1 MPICSSATTRTAR
14 SPDASG
20 KFSLPGVPP
29 GDYELVT
36 WLPAWEVIR
45 RKHDP
50 ESTAVTRQVVFG
62 PHHEWRQF
70 VTVKPEET
78 AGVEVRVP

>member
-1 MPICSSATTRTAR
+1 
-14 SPDASG
+14 
-20 KFSLPGVPP
+20 VPP

-36 WLPAWEVIR
+36 WLPSGEVIR
-45 RKHDP
+45 RERDP
-50 ESTAVTRQVVFG
+50 ESTAVTRIVFG

-70 VTVKPEET
+70 VTVKSNES